1 MSMVFGVGKLRKNGT
16 KPATGSSPQSESAT
30 SIVNSQRVANDA
42 QYIVRAAWL
51 DYGDV
56 RQITAVDEVSAH
68 VSTNR
73 VFRASLDDGS
83 HIVCK
88 VSSYGS
94 YFLFVEDHDRLF
106 RCQQLL
112 ANTRWATFLAT
123 ILSKNGRVYTWYDES
138 CWAVFYVDVERGE
151 QLPKIVTDD
160 DVRNLASEIA
170 QFHSACALIA
180 PQLSS
185 TSNSIKG
192 DAIHFL
198 DQLMQPNATNV
209 FGLSQSD
216 VATVRKSTHQ
226 FLVELESITFDEWQ
240 KIPILLDWNLGNFSI
255 QRNGDDGFQL
265 MSRWDYDWFR
275 IDTRLLDFYFFSRV
289 SSKTGDKTSFTYSPH
304 TLLEPKFITF
314 LKAYHSV
321 NPLSE
326 AELRFLPFAYR
337 FFILNYV
344 IREGSKFF
352 RSDLSAQFKQEAA
365 RIYLPQLDHFDIT
378 PILAVLD

>member
-1 MSMVFGVGKLRKNGT
+1 MSMVFGVGKLKRNGT
-16 KPATGSSPQSESAT
+16 KPDTGSSPQSEFAT
-30 SIVNSQRVANDA
+30 STVSSHRVANDA

-51 DYGDV
+51 DYGDI

-73 VFRASLDDGS
+73 VFRVSLDDGS

-106 RCQQLL
+106 KCQQLL
-112 ANTRWATFLAT
+112 ASTRWSSFLAT
-123 ILSKNGRVYTWYDES
+123 ILSKNDRVYTWYDGS

-170 QFHSACALIA
+170 QFHLACGSISPSL
-180 PQLSS
+180 PQ
-185 TSNSIKG
+185 TSNSVKG

-198 DQLMQPNATNV
+198 DQLMQPNATEV
-209 FGLSQSD
+209 FGLSSTD
-216 VATVRKSTHQ
+216 IATVHKSTHE
-226 FLVELESITFDEWQ
+226 FLAELETITFDEWP
-240 KIPILLDWNLGNFSI
+240 KIPILLDWNLGNFSVR
-255 QRNGDDGFQL
+255 RNEQAGFQL

-289 SSKTGDKTSFTYSPH
+289 SSKTGDKTTFTYSPH
-304 TLLEPKFITF
+304 TLTEPKFITF
-314 LKAYHSV
+314 LKAYHQV

-344 IREGSKFF
+344 IREGAKFF
-352 RSDLSAQFKQEAA
+352 RSDLSTQFKQDAA
-365 RIYLPQLDHFDIT
+365 RKYLPQLHQFDVG
-378 PILAVLD
+378 PLLSVLD

>member
-1 MSMVFGVGKLRKNGT
+1 
-16 KPATGSSPQSESAT
+16 
-30 SIVNSQRVANDA
+30 
-42 QYIVRAAWL
+42 
-51 DYGDV
+51 
-56 RQITAVDEVSAH
+56 
-68 VSTNR
+68 
-73 VFRASLDDGS
+73 
-83 HIVCK
+83 
-88 VSSYGS
+88 
-94 YFLFVEDHDRLF
+94 
-106 RCQQLL
+106 
-112 ANTRWATFLAT
+112 
-123 ILSKNGRVYTWYDES
+123 
-138 CWAVFYVDVERGE
+138 
-151 QLPKIVTDD
+151 
-160 DVRNLASEIA
+160 
-170 QFHSACALIA
+170 
-180 PQLSS
+180 
-185 TSNSIKG
+185 
-192 DAIHFL
+192 
-198 DQLMQPNATNV
+198 MQPNATEV

-240 KIPILLDWNLGNFSI
+240 KIPILLDWNLGNFSV
-255 QRNGDDGFQL
+255 QRNGGDGFQL

>member
-1 MSMVFGVGKLRKNGT
+1 M
-16 KPATGSSPQSESAT
+16 KPGTGSSPQSEFAT
-30 SIVNSQRVANDA
+30 STANSNRVANDA

-56 RQITAVDEVSAH
+56 RQIIAVDEVSAH

-73 VFRASLDDGS
+73 VFRATLDDGS
-83 HIVCK
+83 QVVCK

-106 RCQQLL
+106 KCQQLL
-112 ANTRWATFLAT
+112 ANTRWSNFLAT
-123 ILSKNGRVYTWYDES
+123 ILSKEGRVYTWYDET

-151 QLPKIVTDD
+151 QLPKIVTDG
-160 DVRNLASEIA
+160 DVQNLAREIA
-170 QFHSACALIA
+170 EFHNACNSIA
-180 PQLSS
+180 PKLAA

-198 DQLMQPNATNV
+198 DQLMQPNSSEV
-209 FGLSQSD
+209 FGLSQTDIS
-216 VATVRKSTHQ
+216 TVRRSTHQ
-226 FLVELESITFDEWQ
+226 FLVELEDITFDDWP
-240 KIPILLDWNLGNFSI
+240 KIPILLDWNLGNFSVKRI
-255 QRNGDDGFQL
+255 EKNGFEL

-304 TLLEPKFITF
+304 TLLEPKFLTF
-314 LKAYHSV
+314 LKSYHSV

-326 AELRFLPFAYR
+326 AEIRFLPFAYR

-352 RSDLSAQFKQEAA
+352 RSDLSEQFKKEAA
-365 RIYLPQLDHFDIT
+365 RIYLPQLDNFVIEPLLT
-378 PILAVLD
+378 VLD

>member
-1 MSMVFGVGKLRKNGT
+1 M
-16 KPATGSSPQSESAT
+16 KPGTGSSPQSEFAT
-30 SIVNSQRVANDA
+30 SIANHKRVASDA
-42 QYIVRAAWL
+42 QLIVRAAWL

-56 RQITAVDEVSAH
+56 RQIIAVDEVSAH

-73 VFRASLDDGS
+73 VFRATLDDGS
-83 HIVCK
+83 QVVCK

-106 RCQQLL
+106 KCQQLL
-112 ANTRWATFLAT
+112 ANTRWSQFLAT
-123 ILSKNGRVYTWYDES
+123 ILSKDGRVYTWYDS
-138 CWAVFYVDVERGE
+138 TCWAVFYVDVERGE
-151 QLPKIVTDD
+151 QLPKIVTDE

-170 QFHSACALIA
+170 EFHDACTVIA
-180 PQLSS
+180 PQLAP

-198 DQLMQPNATNV
+198 DQLEQPKSSEV
-209 FGLSQSD
+209 FGLSQADIS
-216 VATVRKSTHQ
+216 TVRRSTHQ
-226 FLVELESITFDEWQ
+226 FLVELENITFDNWP
-240 KIPILLDWNLGNFSI
+240 KIPILLDWNLGNFSV
-255 QRNGDDGFQL
+255 QRNASSGFQL

-289 SSKTGDKTSFTYSPH
+289 SSKTGDRTSFTYSPH
-304 TLLEPKFITF
+304 TLLEPKFLTF
-314 LKAYHSV
+314 LKSYHSV
-321 NPLSE
+321 NPLCE

-352 RSDLSAQFKQEAA
+352 RSDLSTQFKQEAA
-365 RIYLPQLDHFDIT
+365 RIYLPQLDDFNVE
-378 PILAVLD
+378 PLLRILD

>member
-1 MSMVFGVGKLRKNGT
+1 M
-16 KPATGSSPQSESAT
+16 KPDTGSLPQSEFAT
-30 SIVNSQRVANDA
+30 SIANHRRVANDA
-42 QYIVRAAWL
+42 QFIVRAAWL
-51 DYGDV
+51 DYGDI
-56 RQITAVDEVSAH
+56 RQIIAVDEVSAH

-73 VFRASLDDGS
+73 VFRATLDDGS
-83 HIVCK
+83 HVVCK

-106 RCQQLL
+106 KCQKLL
-112 ANTRWATFLAT
+112 THTRWSNFLAT

-138 CWAVFYVDVERGE
+138 CWAVFYLDVERGE
-151 QLPKIVTDD
+151 QLPKIITDK

-170 QFHSACALIA
+170 HFHVTCSAIA
-180 PQLSS
+180 PNLAP

-198 DQLMQPNATNV
+198 DQLVQPNAGMTL
-209 FGLSQSD
+209 GLSNTD
-216 VATVRKSTHQ
+216 LLTVSRSTHQ
-226 FLVELESITFDEWQ
+226 FLLELEDIAFDEWP
-240 KIPILLDWNLGNFSI
+240 KIPILLDWNLGNFSVH
-255 QRNGDDGFQL
+255 RDVSSGFQL

-289 SSKTGDKTSFTYSPH
+289 SSKTGDRTSFTYSPH

-314 LKAYHSV
+314 LQEYHSV

-326 AELRFLPFAYR
+326 AEIRFLPYAYR

-352 RSDLSAQFKQEAA
+352 QSDLSTQFKQEAA
-365 RIYLPQLDHFDIT
+365 RVYLPQLDKF
-378 PILAVLD
+378 PIETLLQILD

>member
-1 MSMVFGVGKLRKNGT
+1 M
-16 KPATGSSPQSESAT
+16 
-30 SIVNSQRVANDA
+30 
-42 QYIVRAAWL
+42 RAAWL
-51 DYGDV
+51 DYGDL

-112 ANTRWATFLAT
+112 ANTRWAKFLAT

-170 QFHSACALIA
+170 QFHNSCALIA

-198 DQLMQPNATNV
+198 DQLMQPNATEV
-209 FGLSQSD
+209 FGLSQPH
-216 VATVRKSTHQ
+216 VATVRQSTHQ

-240 KIPILLDWNLGNFSI
+240 KIPILLDWNLGNFSV

-365 RIYLPQLDHFDIT
+365 RIYLPQLDNFDIT
-378 PILAVLD
+378 PLLAVLD